1 MLLPIRTDAHG
12 TQFQEEIF
20 ILQRLPYMTGAG
32 KAHPLAIAADALLIE
47 HCQVHLV
54 QNQHILRLYRCITHH
69 SLILLL
75 GAAIVALTVT
85 SVGAERVAV
94 HIHRFIG
101 ALGTGDIDDHD
112 VIAVDRVVFMNQGV
126 ILEQGSP
133 KEVFGNPKE
142 PRTREFLSRYL
153 EDKMA

>member
-1 MLLPIRTDAHG
+1 MLLPIRADAHG

-32 KAHPLAIAADALLIE
+32 KAHPLAITADALLIE
-47 HCQVHLV
+47 HRQVHLV

-75 GAAIVALTVT
+75 GAAIVTLTVT
-85 SVGAERVAV
+85 AVGAERVAV

-112 VIAVDRVVFMNQGV
+112 MVAVDLLDEY
-126 ILEQGSP
+126 I
-133 KEVFGNPKE
+133 FG
-142 PRTREFLSRYL
+142 
-153 EDKMA
+153 